1 METIVALLTY
11 SVVDAVM
18 EPSCA
23 LTVVLPGVRALA
35 KPLAPML
42 AATGSDEVHET
53 LPVML

>member
-1 METIVALLTY
+1 
-11 SVVDAVM
+11 VDAVM